1 MDGYMAY
8 KKDQLNVASD
18 GDILR
23 EKHQFIRNEKE
34 DQVEGSNS
42 WEVRMAMKYY
52 RRLHKEYALVDLS
65 RYKEEKI
72 GLRWRTESE
81 VVSGKGQFECGNIT
95 PQKKCDARDSL
106 HSFEVNFKYVEAG
119 QVKNELVK
127 VRLCPHCARKLPNA
141 KKVIKQSRQLSQES
155 NIDEKS
161 SFLQSHDSKKKDKK
175 EKKDKKKKKR
185 KRSRD
190 SEEEV
195 ESEGVGEESPNTKQA
210 KYSGGGGGGSSH
222 SNSGGSAE
230 DKEVNLW
237 SHDAPKAK
245 TEEDEMDSY
254 LNSLFF

>member
-65 RYKEEKI
+65 RHKEEKI

-95 PQKKCDARDSL
+95 PQKKCNARDSL

-141 KKVIKQSRQLSQES
+141 KKAIKQSHQQHQGSNMNES
-155 NIDEKS
+155 SENGHN
-161 SFLQSHDSKKKDKK
+161 QRKKDKK

-185 KRSRD
+185 KSSRD
-190 SEEEV
+190 SEEEG

-210 KYSGGGGGGSSH
+210 KYSGGGSSH
-222 SNSGGSAE
+222 SNSGVSAE
-230 DKEVNLW
+230 EKDVNLW